1 MGRDELEFRKKTV
14 DFGKPRQ
21 VKVAKKGRWS
31 CFRRKVNTTLVTCA
45 CQELSTTR
53 SHSAGMRGNL
63 TVERK
68 DGAPLTRLWSVEDAV
83 NRIRAGQ
90 AVRTFRGYS
99 E

>member
-31 CFRRKVNTTLVTCA
+31 CFRRKVNTMLVTCA

-68 DGAPLTRLWSVEDAV
+68 DGAPLTRDSC
-83 NRIRAGQ
+83 
-90 AVRTFRGYS
+90 
-99 E
+99 